1 MNPTKT
7 LSAMIASA
15 ALGACAGA
23 PLMPAPRDRPIVV
36 PVDAQCTFTPTYR
49 ADQNCCV
56 LKPYAVGFDVDEAY
70 RQVMREYEFGVQP
83 RPWEEEAAA
92 YPEVHKGHQFL
103 TRPGLEYQLKGIVIP
118 HSEPLLFRG
127 LWVGLVISKA
137 GPNRSEVSPIYCEAF
152 GRAMQDQVAWH
163 RAAQASIRATL
174 PAARARD
181 Q

>member
-1 MNPTKT
+1 MIPTKT

-15 ALGACAGA
+15 ALGACTVA
-23 PLMPAPRDRPIVV
+23 PLMPAPRARPIVV
-36 PVDAQCTFTPTYR
+36 PVEAQCTFTPTYR

-56 LKPYAVGFDVDEAY
+56 LKPYTVGLDVDEAY
-70 RQVMREYEFGVQP
+70 RRVMREYQFGEQL
-83 RPWEEEAAA
+83 RPWEGEAEA
-92 YPEVHKGHQFL
+92 YPEINKGHQYL
-103 TRPGLEYQLKGIVIP
+103 TRPGSEYQLKGIVIP
-118 HSEPLLFRG
+118 NSEPLLFRG

-137 GPNRSEVSPIYCEAF
+137 GPNRSDVSPIYCEAF

-174 PAARARD
+174 PAERARE